1 MARAF
6 TLLLLLAIPAGFGQ
20 AAGQKQTQSH
30 ADDFLIF
37 ATLFDGRGFALP
49 GAKVRVRRAD
59 EKKFR
64 WEAISDRRGE
74 LGIRV
79 KQGAEYE
86 VTIEARGFQPQTRH
100 VNAREGT
107 QEELTV
113 RMEPL
118 AGGKP

>member
-1 MARAF
+1 MAPAF
-6 TLLLLLAIPAGFGQ
+6 TLLLLLAFPAGFGQ
-20 AAGQKQTQSH
+20 AAGQKQTHSH

-37 ATLFDGRGFALP
+37 ATIFEARGFALP

-86 VTIEARGFQPQTRH
+86 VTIEARGFQPQTRR
-100 VNAREGT
+100 VDAREGK
-107 QEELTV
+107 QDELTV
-113 RMEPL
+113 RLEPV